1 MQREVQTI
9 GRESVRWTQKRTLP
23 CDSRGKSRNE
33 DIAQFLFSFPPLFLA
48 SFLPAFL
55 FCICIFF
62 VPSCSAAPPDFLL
75 KGAEGR
81 IEQLRK
87 VDVKVVVVGPNGK
100 PMRDVK
106 VEWVQTQHAFLFGC
120 AALSL
125 LNHKDPV
132 QEAAYQKRFGDL
144 FNFAT
149 VLTYWQ
155 DTDPEPD
162 RRDLEKLTARVKR
175 LNEMNIR
182 VKGHP
187 LILAGA
193 APAWAPKDPDQVR
206 DITHK
211 RITDL
216 VTRFRDKIEV
226 WDVVGD
232 ATTAAG
238 VQNGLGAW
246 ARQAGPA
253 QLTADAL
260 TWARA
265 ANPHATLLYN
275 DWKLDADYTNL
286 IQGVEKAKAPLD
298 VLGLEAHMGGGAEW
312 PLTKVWETA
321 ETFRPLGKSLHF
333 SEITVPSD
341 DPKADHSKT
350 WPSTPEGEKRQAD
363 YVENLYTVMF
373 SHPSVQGIA
382 WWNFVDGDWDRNP
395 GGLLRA
401 DLTPKPAY
409 NRLLHLIHEKWWT
422 PQTSG
427 KTDSTGTL
435 KFRGFA
441 GRYKIIVASAKGP
454 ITIEA
459 DLLSNQNNLIQV
471 KVK

>member
-1 MQREVQTI
+1 MQSRKAGKKEGRKKCRENAH
-9 GRESVRWTQKRTLP
+9 RTQKWTPL
-23 CDSRGKSRNE
+23 CDAGSKSRSE
-33 DIAQFLFSFPPLFLA
+33 DISRFLCSSLLLP

-55 FCICIFF
+55 F
-62 VPSCSAAPPDFLL
+62 VSLSCSAAPDPPFLL
-75 KGAEGR
+75 KEADAR
-81 IEQLRK
+81 IEQIRK
-87 VDVKVVVVGPNGK
+87 ADAKIVVMGPNGR

-106 VEWVQTQHAFLFGC
+106 VQWVQTRHAFLFGC

-125 LNHKDPV
+125 LNHKDAV

-162 RRDLEKLTARVKR
+162 RRDLEKLAARVKR

-193 APAWAPKDPDQVR
+193 APGWAPKDPDQVR

-246 ARQAGPA
+246 ARQAGPV
-253 QLTADAL
+253 QFTADAL

-275 DWKLDADYTNL
+275 DWKLDADYINL
-286 IQGVEKAKAPLD
+286 VKGVEKANAPLD

-321 ETFRPLGKSLHF
+321 EMFRPLGKSLHF

-341 DPKADHSKT
+341 DPKADHSKS

-363 YVENLYTVMF
+363 YVEKLYTIMF

-401 DLTPKPAY
+401 DLSSKPAY
-409 NRLLHLIHEKWWT
+409 ERLHHLIQEKWHT
-422 PQTSG
+422 EATG
-427 KTDSTGTL
+427 KTDASGAVT
-435 KFRGFA
+435 FRGFA
-441 GRYKIIVASAKGP
+441 GRYKIVIQSVKGP

-459 DLLSNQNNLIQV
+459 DILRDRPNLFTVQV
-471 KVK
+471 K

>member
-1 MQREVQTI
+1 MTSARRHLAVPV
-9 GRESVRWTQKRTLP
+9 GRL
-23 CDSRGKSRNE
+23 
-33 DIAQFLFSFPPLFLA
+33 
-48 SFLPAFL
+48 AFL
-55 FCICIFF
+55 L
-62 VPSCSAAPPDFLL
+62 VAGVMWSGAVRGQAVGGDAKDAALL
-75 KGAEGR
+75 KGAEAR

-87 VDVKVVVVGPNGK
+87 ADAKVVVLGPNGK
-100 PMRDVK
+100 PARDVQVK
-106 VEWVQTQHAFLFGC
+106 WVQTRHAFLFGC

-132 QEAAYQKRFGDL
+132 QEAAYQKKFGAL

-149 VLTYWQ
+149 VLTFWQ
-155 DTDPEPD
+155 ETDPEPD
-162 RRDLEKLTARVKR
+162 RRDFEKLTVRVKR
-175 LNEMNIR
+175 LNEMQIR

-206 DITHK
+206 EITHK

-216 VTRFRDKIEV
+216 VTRFRGQIEV

-246 ARQAGPA
+246 AKKAGPA
-253 QLTADAL
+253 QFTADAL

-275 DWKLDADYTNL
+275 DWKLDADYANL
-286 IQGVEKAKAPLD
+286 IRDVEKAKAPLD

-321 ETFRPLGKSLHF
+321 ETFRPLGKGLHF
-333 SEITVPSD
+333 SEITVQSD
-341 DPKADHSKT
+341 DPRADHSKS
-350 WPSTPEGEKRQAD
+350 WPSTPDGEKRQAD
-363 YVENLYTVMF
+363 YVEKLYTILF
-373 SHPSVQGIA
+373 SHPSVQGIG

-401 DLTPKPAY
+401 DLSPKPAY
-409 NRLLHLIHEKWWT
+409 ERLYHLIQEKWRT
-422 PQTSG
+422 QAAG
-427 KTDSTGTL
+427 KTDPTGMVA
-435 KFRGFA
+435 FRGFA
-441 GRYKIIVASAKGP
+441 GHYQVTVQTSQGIKTV
-454 ITIEA
+454 EA
-459 DLLSNQNNLIQV
+459 DIQRGQPNLILIHLP
-471 KVK
+471 

>member
-1 MQREVQTI
+1 MPRVARLHKF
-9 GRESVRWTQKRTLP
+9 G
-23 CDSRGKSRNE
+23 
-33 DIAQFLFSFPPLFLA
+33 FLVLA
-48 SFLPAFL
+48 GALL
-55 FCICIFF
+55 
-62 VPSCSAAPPDFLL
+62 VVSAASWGQKLSPEDAALL
-75 KGAEGR
+75 KGADAR
-81 IEQLRK
+81 IERYRK
-87 VDVKVVVVGPNGK
+87 AAAKVVVVDAKGK
-100 PMRDVK
+100 PLSNVR
-106 VEWVQTQHAFLFGC
+106 VEWVQTRHAFLFGC

-125 LNHKDPV
+125 LNHTDPAK
-132 QEAAYQKRFGDL
+132 EEAYQKQFGDL

-155 DTDPEPD
+155 DTDPDPN
-162 RRDLEKLTARVKR
+162 RQDLDKLTARVKR

-193 APAWAPKDPDQVR
+193 APAWAPKDPDKVR
-206 DITHK
+206 DLNHK
-211 RITDL
+211 RISDL
-216 VTRFRDKIEV
+216 VARFQNQIEV

-232 ATTAAG
+232 VTTASG

-246 ARQAGPA
+246 ARKAGPA

-275 DWKLDADYTNL
+275 DYKLDTDYTNL
-286 IQGVEKAKAPLD
+286 IEKVKELNAPLD

-321 ETFRPLGKSLHF
+321 ETFRPLGKNLHF

-341 DPKADHSKT
+341 DPKADHSKS
-350 WPSTPEGEKRQAD
+350 WPSTPAGEKRQAD
-363 YVENLYTVMF
+363 YVEKMYTILF
-373 SHPSVQGIA
+373 SHPSVQGIG

-401 DLTPKPAY
+401 DLTPKPVY
-409 NRLLHLIHEKWWT
+409 ERLRHLIHEKWWT

-427 KTDSTGTL
+427 KTDRTGMVA
-435 KFRGFA
+435 FRGFA
-441 GRYKIIVASAKGP
+441 GHYKITVPSAKGP
-454 ITIEA
+454 LTIDA
-459 DLLSNQNNLIQV
+459 DVLSDRFNLINIQV
-471 KVK
+471 K